1 MKIVIDGNI
10 GAGKTTQLNLL
21 ESKGFKVHREP
32 IEKWPLEL
40 FYSDP
45 KRWGLTFQLIILETL
60 EPKDGIHERCPRSSK
75 DVFWKGL
82 PKTPEE
88 DHVYE
93 WAYSHHGWGPDLYI
107 LLNKT
112 PELCMKHIQTRSQ
125 DGDSGV
131 GMELLNQLNR
141 DYLDMFENLECPKFM
156 IDASRTP
163 EEIHEN
169 IICILN
175 DNVSEGGM

>member
-21 ESKGFKVHREP
+21 ESKDFKVHREP

-45 KRWGLTFQLIILETL
+45 VRWGLTFQLIILETL
-60 EPKDGIHERCPRSSK
+60 EPSEGIHERCPRSSK

-82 PKTPEE
+82 SKHPEE
-88 DHVYE
+88 ARVHD
-93 WAYSHHGWGPDLYI
+93 WAYKNHGWDPDLYI
-107 LLNKT
+107 LLDKS
-112 PELCMKHIQTRSQ
+112 PKMCMKHIQTRTQ
-125 DGDSGV
+125 NGDSSIN
-131 GMELLNQLNR
+131 MNLLEQLHS
-141 DYLDMFENLECPKFM
+141 DYHLMFENLECPKFCL
-156 IDASRTP
+156 DASRTP

-169 IICILN
+169 ILSILN
-175 DNVSEGGM
+175 EHVPKARV